1 MFMHKLVC
9 DEGYA
14 LPSTNPHLGIFHII
28 QYNGPMPDA
37 PWDKDQWRLMQ
48 NRGPVTQYN
57 KSTPYATSENMEHSK
72 QACLHDFGS

>member
-1 MFMHKLVC
+1 
-9 DEGYA
+9 
-14 LPSTNPHLGIFHII
+14 
-28 QYNGPMPDA
+28 MPNA

-57 KSTPYATSENMEHSK
+57 KSTPYATSENVEYSK